1 MGHLTA
7 TVIVVGIDL
16 EIGFQ
21 YRIKNVQIKYVFIM
35 ITIMVVM
42 VMMITIMVVMVM
54 MITIMVS
61 TMVIGRGGKVGNH
74 LQIITRIMMMMKK
87 MVKDPLEIY
96 LSWCVFWK

>member
-7 TVIVVGIDL
+7 IVIVAGIDL

-21 YRIKNVQIKYVFIM
+21 YRIKYVQIKYVFI
-35 ITIMVVM
+35 
-42 VMMITIMVVMVM
+42 MITIMVVMVM

-61 TMVIGRGGKVGNH
+61 TMVIGRGGMVGNH

-87 MVKDPLEIY
+87 MVKGSP
-96 LSWCVFWK
+96 